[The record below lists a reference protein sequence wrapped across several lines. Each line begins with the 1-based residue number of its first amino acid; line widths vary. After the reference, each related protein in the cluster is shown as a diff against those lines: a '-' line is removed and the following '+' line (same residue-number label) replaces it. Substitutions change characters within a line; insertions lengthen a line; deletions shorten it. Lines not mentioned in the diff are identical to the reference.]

1 MKTIETNKYFAL
13 LEETETAYKLIKF
26 GFGELQ
32 NIRIGNAFYF
42 LPFQLL
48 SQGFERFMKVYIC
61 LGYYDIDS
69 NLPDFKYIKDK
80 GHNLETLLETILNSY
95 YKKDDKFQ
103 FVADYKF
110 LTENNDLKELLY
122 IISEFGKMSRY
133 YNFDIITNNP
143 KVGIDAIDKWKD
155 FENRI
160 MKMRNISLNKLFDA
174 DLEQEVYYEINN
186 YIIEI
191 FEKFI
196 SALSRQFIFGFVG
209 DSAKSMT
216 VNTFYKFGM
225 LYEKDFGKTDYRKLT
240 TSYKELPRKK
250 HKRNFIDRLNRKYNS
265 DYKFMKITK
274 SDYKGDWPFY
284 TDKVV
289 VECRQKH
296 WCVITIDGYDYALN
310 GSAKGRYKLENPHD
324 AGVAILGKSI
334 GEFITLALNLK

>member
-1 MKTIETNKYFAL
+1 MNNIETHKYFAL

-32 NIRIGNAFYF
+32 NIRIGNTFYF

-48 SQGFERFMKVYIC
+48 SQGFERFMKMYIC
-61 LGYYDIDS
+61 LGYYYS
-69 NLPDFKYIKDK
+69 TGNLPDFKYIKDK

-95 YKKDDKFQ
+95 YVKNDKPQ
-103 FVADYKF
+103 FLIDYEF
-110 LTENNDLKELLY
+110 LMGNNDLKELLY

-143 KVGIDAIDKWKD
+143 KIGIDAVDNWKD
-155 FENRI
+155 FENKI
-160 MKMRNISLNKLFDA
+160 MKHKNISFNKLLDG

-191 FEKFI
+191 FERFI
-196 SALSRQFIFGFVG
+196 SALSRQFIFGYVG

-225 LYEKDFGKTDYRKLT
+225 LYEKDFGKTDYRKVT
-240 TSYKELPRKK
+240 TTYKEFPRKR
-250 HKRNFIDRLNRKYNS
+250 HKRNFIDRLKRKFNS
-265 DYKFMKITK
+265 DYKFKKMKK
-274 SDYKGDWPFY
+274 SEYNGEWPFY
-284 TDKVV
+284 SDEVII
-289 VECRQKH
+289 ECRQKH
-296 WCVITIDGYDYALN
+296 WCVVTIDGYDYALN

-334 GEFITLALNLK
+334 GDFIKMALELK